1 MRRILAAVMLTAL
14 LAPLAAAQTVDEI
27 IAKNV
32 AARGGM
38 QKIKSVSTMRFTGK
52 MTMGQGMEAPFTMTM
67 KRPNR
72 SRVEFTIQGMTGVQA
87 FDGKHAWAVLPFAGR
102 KDPEAMSE
110 EDSKQMGDQAD
121 FDGILVD
128 YAAKGNKVELIGK
141 DKFEGTDAYK
151 LKVTQ
156 SSGNTRTIWIDA
168 ETFLELGADG
178 KRTMRG
184 TEVEF
189 KSTMSDYKEVGGL
202 LVAHTMQSQFQGA
215 HGAMVQTMAVD
226 KIEFN
231 LPAADSLFDLPAG
244 AKPAAPPSTTA
255 PAAAGTSSAASG
267 TPTAG
272 ANPAAA
278 KADSAKA
285 PVKAAKPAATK
296 KP

>member
-27 IAKNV
+27 IAKNIK
-32 AARGGM
+32 ARGGM
-38 QKIKSVSTMRFTGK
+38 EKIKAVKTMRFTGK

-67 KRPNR
+67 ARPNR

-87 FDGKHAWAVLPFAGR
+87 FDGKHAWASLPFAGR
-102 KDPEAMSE
+102 KEPEAMSE

-121 FDGILVD
+121 FDGFLVD

-156 SSGNTRTIWIDA
+156 ASGNTRTIWIDA

-184 TEVEF
+184 TEIEF
-189 KSTMSDYKEVGGL
+189 KSTTSDYKEVGGM
-202 LVAHTMQSQFQGA
+202 LVAHTMQSQFQGP

-226 KIEFN
+226 KVELN
-231 LPAADSLFDLPAG
+231 VPAADTLFDLPAG
-244 AKPAAPPSTTA
+244 AKPAAPPPATA
-255 PAAAGTSSAASG
+255 PAAAGAASASG
-267 TPTAG
+267 APAAG
-272 ANPAAA
+272 APTAAA

-285 PVKAAKPAATK
+285 PVKAAKPPATK